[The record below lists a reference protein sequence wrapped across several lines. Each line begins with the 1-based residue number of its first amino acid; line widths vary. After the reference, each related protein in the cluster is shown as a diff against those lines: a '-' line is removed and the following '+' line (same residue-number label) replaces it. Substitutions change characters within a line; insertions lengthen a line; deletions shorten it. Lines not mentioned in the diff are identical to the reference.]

1 MKYFN
6 GLLFAVMTVLLASC
20 ATKNVSYFQDVET
33 EQTIQMAAAQKITL
47 KPGDKV
53 SIIVNSKD
61 AQLADLFNLSIVTH
75 RTGYSSDVLLNS
87 SQQVSA
93 YTLDGEGC
101 IDFPQLGK
109 LCLKGMERPAVADM
123 IKEKLIASNLVKDPV
138 VIVEFM
144 NLQVSVLGEVARPG
158 RFSIGKDEVTVLD
171 AISMAGDLTI
181 FGQRDNVRL
190 LRTENGVQ
198 KTYIL
203 DLTSDSA
210 LVKSPAYYMQQN
222 DVVYVTPNKK
232 KSRES
237 TVNGNN
243 VLSTSFW
250 ISLASLA
257 ASVTSIIVR

>member
-1 MKYFN
+1 M
-6 GLLFAVMTVLLASC
+6 VMFASC
-20 ATKNVSYFQDVET
+20 ATKNVSYFQDVT
-33 EQTIQMAAAQKITL
+33 AEQTIQMAPARNITL
-47 KPGDKV
+47 QPGDKI
-53 SIIVNSKD
+53 SIVVNSKD

-75 RTGYSSDVLLNS
+75 RTGYTNDVTLNS

-101 IDFPQLGK
+101 IDFPQIGK
-109 LCLKGMERPAVADM
+109 LCLKGMDRPAVANM
-123 IKEKLIASNLVKDPV
+123 IKEKLITSDLVKDPV

-144 NLQVSVLGEVARPG
+144 NLQISVLGEVARPG
-158 RFSIGKDEVTVLD
+158 RFSVGKDVVTVLD

-181 FGQRDNVRL
+181 YGQRDNIRL

-198 KTYIL
+198 KSYIL
-203 DLTSDSA
+203 NLTSDSA
-210 LVKSPAYYMQQN
+210 LVNSPAYYMQQN

-243 VLSTSFW
+243 VLSTAFW

-257 ASVTSIIVR
+257 ASITSIIVR